1 MLLPLAA
8 LGQGKIALVKLKN
21 GTEIKGIIKS
31 IDPMDA
37 MVIEIAGVEATIKM
51 DNVQM
56 IEEMS
61 MASQDSNSSE
71 QELYNEKLI
80 VTDFEEY
87 PDSIDLAI
95 GNQKIRMIL
104 VRGGDYMMGFDG
116 RHSMAMKSEPVHKV
130 MVTSF
135 YISKFYVT
143 SDIVKNYKKKV
154 GKETFYQAKNWEDAN
169 NIATAI
175 SEDNKLPL
183 RLPTEAEWEFAAC
196 SSVQNRIFDYCGSI
210 EYCSDFFG
218 KFNKWEE
225 KPDPTGPIN
234 GKHHVIRAYNQVK
247 GKYNRTLLCSRFRL
261 LRRHYCRVKSSV
273 RIEQDFRFT
282 GIELSK
288 CDRIRKRTID

>member
-1 MLLPLAA
+1 MRLRFIILLLVMLLPLAT

-61 MASQDSNSSE
+61 MVSQDSNSSE

-175 SEDNKLPL
+175 SEDNKLLL

-247 GKYNRTLLCSRFRL
+247 GKYNRTLLYDRKNYCYFRL
-261 LRRHYCRVKSSV
+261 AIKAKDLIDK
-273 RIEQDFRFT
+273 
-282 GIELSK
+282 
-288 CDRIRKRTID
+288 IRKE

>member
-1 MLLPLAA
+1 MRLRSIILLLVMLLPLAT

-247 GKYNRTLLCSRFRL
+247 GKYNRTLLYDRKNYCYFRL
-261 LRRHYCRVKSSV
+261 AIKAKDLIDK
-273 RIEQDFRFT
+273 
-282 GIELSK
+282 
-288 CDRIRKRTID
+288 IRKE

>member
-1 MLLPLAA
+1 MRLRFIILLLVMLLPLAT

-56 IEEMS
+56 IQEMS

-95 GNQKIRMIL
+95 GNQEIRMIL

-196 SSVQNRIFDYCGSI
+196 SSVQNRIFDYCRSI

-247 GKYNRTLLCSRFRL
+247 GKYNRTLLYDRRNYCYFRL
-261 LRRHYCRVKSSV
+261 AIKAKDLIDK
-273 RIEQDFRFT
+273 
-282 GIELSK
+282 
-288 CDRIRKRTID
+288 IRKE

>member
-1 MLLPLAA
+1 MRLRFIILLLVMLLPLAT

-247 GKYNRTLLCSRFRL
+247 GKYNRTLLYDRKNYCYFRL
-261 LRRHYCRVKSSV
+261 AIKAKDLIDK
-273 RIEQDFRFT
+273 
-282 GIELSK
+282 
-288 CDRIRKRTID
+288 IRKE

>member
-1 MLLPLAA
+1 MLLPLAT

-95 GNQKIRMIL
+95 GNQEIRMIL

-247 GKYNRTLLCSRFRL
+247 GKYNRTLLYDRKNYCYFRL
-261 LRRHYCRVKSSV
+261 AIKAKDLIDK
-273 RIEQDFRFT
+273 
-282 GIELSK
+282 
-288 CDRIRKRTID
+288 IRKE

>member
-247 GKYNRTLLCSRFRL
+247 GKYNRTLLYDRRNYCYFRL
-261 LRRHYCRVKSSV
+261 AIKAKDLIDK
-273 RIEQDFRFT
+273 
-282 GIELSK
+282 
-288 CDRIRKRTID
+288 IRKE

>member
-1 MLLPLAA
+1 MRLRFIILLLVMLLPLAT

-56 IEEMS
+56 IQEMS

-95 GNQKIRMIL
+95 GNQEIRMIL

-247 GKYNRTLLCSRFRL
+247 GKYNRTLLYDRRNYCYFRL
-261 LRRHYCRVKSSV
+261 AIKAKDLIDK
-273 RIEQDFRFT
+273 
-282 GIELSK
+282 
-288 CDRIRKRTID
+288 IRKE

>member
-1 MLLPLAA
+1 
-8 LGQGKIALVKLKN
+8 
-21 GTEIKGIIKS
+21 
-31 IDPMDA
+31 
-37 MVIEIAGVEATIKM
+37 
-51 DNVQM
+51 
-56 IEEMS
+56 
-61 MASQDSNSSE
+61 
-71 QELYNEKLI
+71 
-80 VTDFEEY
+80 
-87 PDSIDLAI
+87 
-95 GNQKIRMIL
+95 MIL

-247 GKYNRTLLCSRFRL
+247 GKYNRTLLYDRKNYCYFRL
-261 LRRHYCRVKSSV
+261 AIKAKDLIDK
-273 RIEQDFRFT
+273 
-282 GIELSK
+282 
-288 CDRIRKRTID
+288 IRKE

>member
-1 MLLPLAA
+1 MRLRFVILLLVMLLPLAT

-130 MVTSF
+130 TVTSF

-247 GKYNRTLLCSRFRL
+247 GKYNRTLLYDRKNYCYFRL
-261 LRRHYCRVKSSV
+261 AIKAKDLIDK
-273 RIEQDFRFT
+273 
-282 GIELSK
+282 
-288 CDRIRKRTID
+288 IRKE

>member
-1 MLLPLAA
+1 
-8 LGQGKIALVKLKN
+8 
-21 GTEIKGIIKS
+21 
-31 IDPMDA
+31 
-37 MVIEIAGVEATIKM
+37 
-51 DNVQM
+51 
-56 IEEMS
+56 

-247 GKYNRTLLCSRFRL
+247 GKYNRTLQYDRRNYCYFRL
-261 LRRHYCRVKSSV
+261 AIKAKDLIDK
-273 RIEQDFRFT
+273 
-282 GIELSK
+282 
-288 CDRIRKRTID
+288 IRKE

>member
-1 MLLPLAA
+1 MRLRFIILLLVMLLPLAT
-8 LGQGKIALVKLKN
+8 LGHGKIALVKLKN

-247 GKYNRTLLCSRFRL
+247 GKYNRTLLYDRRNYCYFRL
-261 LRRHYCRVKSSV
+261 AIKAKDLIDK
-273 RIEQDFRFT
+273 
-282 GIELSK
+282 
-288 CDRIRKRTID
+288 IRKE

>member
-1 MLLPLAA
+1 MRLRFIILLLVMLLPLAA

-80 VTDFEEY
+80 VTDFGEY

-247 GKYNRTLLCSRFRL
+247 GKYNRTLLYDRRNYCYFRL
-261 LRRHYCRVKSSV
+261 AIKAKDLIDK
-273 RIEQDFRFT
+273 
-282 GIELSK
+282 
-288 CDRIRKRTID
+288 IRKE

>member
-1 MLLPLAA
+1 MRLRFIILLLVMLLPLAT

-247 GKYNRTLLCSRFRL
+247 GKYNRTLLYDIRNYCYFRL
-261 LRRHYCRVKSSV
+261 AIKAKDLIDK
-273 RIEQDFRFT
+273 
-282 GIELSK
+282 
-288 CDRIRKRTID
+288 IRKE

>member
-1 MLLPLAA
+1 MRLRFIILLLVMLLPLAT

-95 GNQKIRMIL
+95 GNQEIRMIL

-247 GKYNRTLLCSRFRL
+247 GKYNRTLLYDRKNYCYFRL
-261 LRRHYCRVKSSV
+261 AIKAKDLIDK
-273 RIEQDFRFT
+273 
-282 GIELSK
+282 
-288 CDRIRKRTID
+288 IRKE

>member
-1 MLLPLAA
+1 MRLRFIILLLVMLLPLAA

-95 GNQKIRMIL
+95 GNQIIRMIL

-247 GKYNRTLLCSRFRL
+247 GKYNRTLLYDRRNYCYFRL
-261 LRRHYCRVKSSV
+261 AIKAKDLIDK
-273 RIEQDFRFT
+273 
-282 GIELSK
+282 
-288 CDRIRKRTID
+288 IRKE

>member
-95 GNQKIRMIL
+95 GNQEIRMIL

-247 GKYNRTLLCSRFRL
+247 GKYNRTLLYDRRNYCYFRL
-261 LRRHYCRVKSSV
+261 AIKAKDLIDK
-273 RIEQDFRFT
+273 
-282 GIELSK
+282 
-288 CDRIRKRTID
+288 IRKE

>member
-1 MLLPLAA
+1 MRLRFIILLLVMLLPLAT

-175 SEDNKLPL
+175 SEDNKLLL

-247 GKYNRTLLCSRFRL
+247 GKYNRTLLYDRKNYCYFRL
-261 LRRHYCRVKSSV
+261 AIKAKDLIDK
-273 RIEQDFRFT
+273 
-282 GIELSK
+282 
-288 CDRIRKRTID
+288 IRKE